1 MSIEK
6 SWVDLLDEYFHGK
19 EWNQILRKWYLTIKK
34 WEPWNMIDGNNISW
48 KRIIGNLI
56 RLRVVLGWVMLVCE
70 EVNDD

>member
-1 MSIEK
+1 MK
-6 SWVDLLDEYFHGK
+6 SNSK
-19 EWNQILRKWYLTIKK
+19 EVNLTIKK
-34 WEPWNMIDGNNISW
+34 WEPWNMIDGNNLSW